1 MKQLQSLMTNS
12 IQISCSKTNLKT
24 IRDFVTQY
32 LSQYDLSEI
41 ILNQIVLAVD
51 EICANLIIHANK
63 EDPNKFLELVIS
75 RINNQLL
82 IEISDYGISFQQNN
96 YKEPDIEE
104 HIRIGKKGGVGIA
117 IVNRIMDKVEFVTEG
132 GRNICRL
139 YKTVF

>member
-1 MKQLQSLMTNS
+1 MTNA

-51 EICANLIIHANK
+51 EIAANLIIHANK
-63 EDPNKFLELVIS
+63 EDASKSLDLCIS
-75 RINNQLL
+75 RVDKQLVF
-82 IEISDYGISFQQNN
+82 EISDYGVSFQRSD

-132 GRNICRL
+132 DRNICRL

>member
-1 MKQLQSLMTNS
+1 MTNS
-12 IQISCSKTNLKT
+12 IQVSCSKTNLKT

-51 EICANLIIHANK
+51 EIAANLIIHANK
-63 EDPNKFLELVIS
+63 EDASKFLELTIS
-75 RINNQLL
+75 RVDKQLL
-82 IEISDYGISFQQNN
+82 IEISDQGISFQRTN

-132 GRNICRL
+132 DRNICRL

>member
-1 MKQLQSLMTNS
+1 MTNS
-12 IQISCSKTNLKT
+12 IQVSCSKTNLKT

-51 EICANLIIHANK
+51 EIAANLIIHANK
-63 EDPNKFLELVIS
+63 EDASKSLELNIS
-75 RINNQLL
+75 RVDKQLL
-82 IEISDYGISFQQNN
+82 IEISDRGISFQRTN

-132 GRNICRL
+132 DRNICRL

>member
-51 EICANLIIHANK
+51 EIAANLIIHANK
-63 EDPNKFLELVIS
+63 EDASKFLDLKIS
-75 RINNQLL
+75 RVGKQLL
-82 IEISDYGISFQQNN
+82 FEISDYGISFQRTN

-132 GRNICRL
+132 DRNICRL

>member
-1 MKQLQSLMTNS
+1 MTNS
-12 IQISCSKTNLKT
+12 IQIGCSKTNLKT

-51 EICANLIIHANK
+51 EISANLIIHANK
-63 EDPNKFLELVIS
+63 EDPSKLLDLEMS
-75 RINNQLL
+75 RVGNQLL
-82 IEISDYGISFQQNN
+82 IEISDSGISFQRSN

-117 IVNRIMDKVEFVTEG
+117 IVNRIMDKVEFVTEN

-139 YKTVF
+139 YKTIF

>member
-1 MKQLQSLMTNS
+1 MTNS

-24 IRDFVTQY
+24 LRDFVTQY

-51 EICANLIIHANK
+51 EIAANLIIHANK
-63 EDPNKFLELVIS
+63 EDASKFLELTIS
-75 RINNQLL
+75 RVDKQLL
-82 IEISDYGISFQQNN
+82 IEISDYGISFQRTN

-132 GRNICRL
+132 DRNICRL

>member
-1 MKQLQSLMTNS
+1 MTNS

-75 RINNQLL
+75 RVNNQLL

>member
-1 MKQLQSLMTNS
+1 MTNS

-24 IRDFVTQY
+24 LRDFVTQY

-51 EICANLIIHANK
+51 EIAANLIIHANK
-63 EDPNKFLELVIS
+63 EDASKFLELCIS
-75 RINNQLL
+75 RVDKQLL
-82 IEISDYGISFQQNN
+82 FEISDYGISFQRTN

-132 GRNICRL
+132 DRNICRL

>member
-1 MKQLQSLMTNS
+1 MTNS

-51 EICANLIIHANK
+51 EIAANLIIHANK
-63 EDPNKFLELVIS
+63 EDASKFLELAIT
-75 RINNQLL
+75 REDKQLVF
-82 IEISDYGISFQQNN
+82 EISDHGLSFQRTN

-117 IVNRIMDKVEFVTEG
+117 IVNRIMDKVEFLTEG
-132 GRNICRL
+132 DRNICRL

>member
-1 MKQLQSLMTNS
+1 MTNS
-12 IQISCSKTNLKT
+12 IQIGCSKTNLKT

-51 EICANLIIHANK
+51 EIAANLIIHANK
-63 EDPNKFLELVIS
+63 EDASKFLELSIS
-75 RINNQLL
+75 RVDKQLL
-82 IEISDYGISFQQNN
+82 IEISDRGISFQRTN

-132 GRNICRL
+132 DRNICRL

>member
-1 MKQLQSLMTNS
+1 MNNS
-12 IQISCSKTNLKT
+12 IRVSCSKKNLKT

-32 LSQYDLSEI
+32 LSQYDLTDI
-41 ILNQIVLAVD
+41 VLNQIVLAVD
-51 EICANLIIHANK
+51 EISANLIIHANQEDSSKFMELAIEK
-63 EDPNKFLELVIS
+63 EN
-75 RINNQLL
+75 RQLL
-82 IEISDYGISFQQNN
+82 FEISDNGISFQRSN

-117 IVNRIMDKVEFVTEG
+117 IVNRIMDKVEFTSSN

>member
-1 MKQLQSLMTNS
+1 MTNS

-24 IRDFVTQY
+24 LRDFVTQY

-51 EICANLIIHANK
+51 EIAANLIIHANK
-63 EDPNKFLELVIS
+63 EDASKFLELSIS
-75 RINNQLL
+75 RVDKQLL
-82 IEISDYGISFQQNN
+82 IEISDYGISFQRTN

-132 GRNICRL
+132 DRNICRL

>member
-1 MKQLQSLMTNS
+1 MNNS
-12 IQISCSKTNLKT
+12 IQVSCSKKNLKT

-41 ILNQIVLAVD
+41 VLNQIVLAVD
-51 EICANLIIHANK
+51 EISANLIIHANQ
-63 EDPNKFLELVIS
+63 ENADKFMELAIE
-75 RINNQLL
+75 RKNGQLL
-82 IEISDYGISFQQNN
+82 FEISDNGVSFQRSN

-104 HIRIGKKGGVGIA
+104 YIRIGKKGGVGIA
-117 IVNRIMDKVEFVTEG
+117 IVNRIMDKVEFTTLN